1 MSFFTNVEDNET
13 FCGGEDYPGYFSA
26 YVLDDITKPHYKYF
40 QCVTQQ
46 LYNDLEEVFP
56 DDTLTESIENVGS
69 ALECL
74 QKCEDLHF
82 ELGFIQLVNSTDENT
97 ASTRQVLK
105 LSNKKYKKKKNVNL
119 CLF

>member
-82 ELGFIQLVNSTDENT
+82 ELGFIQLVKSTEENT

-105 LSNKKYKKKKNVNL
+105 FFKLKNTN
-119 CLF
+119 